1 MRDSIII
8 AKMKMIEAGI
18 VPAMTGN
25 QLTEMIKS
33 LSSEEKA
40 TAKRKF
46 RKIWRRMA
54 KKDNYLAEFLGLGA
68 LEPTKNQLRH
78 RSCVVALSFVKD
90 NESEEIVSSQF
101 SGVV

>member
-46 RKIWRRMA
+46 RKIWP
-54 KKDNYLAEFLGLGA
+54 LGGSQGV
-68 LEPTKNQLRH
+68 TTM
-78 RSCVVALSFVKD
+78 VVS
-90 NESEEIVSSQF
+90 
-101 SGVV
+101 

>member
-8 AKMKMIEAGI
+8 AKMKMIESGI
-18 VPAMTGN
+18 IPAMTGC

-33 LSSEEKA
+33 LSFEESA
-40 TAKRKF
+40 IVKRKF

-78 RSCVVALSFVKD
+78 RSVVVALSFVKD
-90 NESEEIVSSQF
+90 NKSEEIISSQF
-101 SGVV
+101 SGIV